1 MTAHGLLG
9 TARFGRSG
17 TEHSDYREP
26 EPASNLQKRWHSDA
40 LNNANRES
48 SGFLL
53 TEQQRQAPRDPAPHS
68 LAANGLYSDRQL
80 THVTLVWLKGR
91 REDWLKFGKPVASH
105 IIDRRCRR
113 ESYSA
118 GQIFALVC
126 WTANDYGTTH
136 SSLYIV
142 RAVGAGEQVIPVPQV
157 DPGGDLLL
165 SVHGWPMVATVFRLI
180 DAIEASGIDPCE
192 VAPDHWR
199 HIHNRIAARET
210 PRGYSPARHCA
221 WLQRKRLS
229 S

>member
-1 MTAHGLLG
+1 MIGHGLSG
-9 TARFGRSG
+9 TARFGPSG
-17 TEHSDYREP
+17 TESSDYREP
-26 EPASNLQKRWHSDA
+26 ESASNTLYASRFNA
-40 LNNANRES
+40 LNNANTES

-53 TEQQRQAPRDPAPHS
+53 TGQKPEGPRDQAPRSPVAD
-68 LAANGLYSDRQL
+68 GLSDGRQL
-80 THVTLVWLKGR
+80 THVTLVWHKGR
-91 REDWLKFGKPVASH
+91 REDWLKFGKPVAGR

-118 GQIFALVC
+118 DQVFGLVC
-126 WTANDYGTTH
+126 WAANDYGTTH

-142 RAVGAGEQVIPVPQV
+142 RAAHAGEQVIPVPQV

-165 SVHGWPMVATVFRLI
+165 SVHGWPKVASVFKLI

-199 HIHNRIAARET
+199 HVHNRIAARET
-210 PRGYSPARHCA
+210 PRGYSPARHRA
-221 WLQRKRLS
+221 WLPRKRLS

>member
-1 MTAHGLLG
+1 M
-9 TARFGRSG
+9 FGPSG
-17 TEHSDYREP
+17 TEYSDYREL
-26 EPASNLQKRWHSDA
+26 ESASNPQNALGSHA
-40 LNNANRES
+40 LNNANTES

-53 TEQQRQAPRDPAPHS
+53 TDQHRQALCDSAPHS
-68 LAANGLYSDRQL
+68 PVAGGLSNDRQL
-80 THVTLVWLKGR
+80 THVTLVWHKGR
-91 REDWLKFGKPVASH
+91 REDWLKFSKPVASQ

-118 GQIFALVC
+118 GQIFGLVC
-126 WTANDYGTTH
+126 WAANDYGTTH

-142 RAVGAGEQVIPVPQV
+142 RAAQAGEQVIPVPQV

-165 SVHGWPMVATVFRLI
+165 SVHGWPKVASVFRLI

-210 PRGYSPARHCA
+210 PRGYSLARHHA

>member
-1 MTAHGLLG
+1 MTPHGLSG
-9 TARFGRSG
+9 TARLGPSG

-26 EPASNLQKRWHSDA
+26 ESASVPQKRWHSDA

-53 TEQQRQAPRDPAPHS
+53 TDQQRQAPHAHAPHS
-68 LAANGLYSDRQL
+68 LTTDGLSSDRQL

-105 IIDRRCRR
+105 IIDRRCRQ
-113 ESYSA
+113 ESYAA
-118 GQIFALVC
+118 GQIFALAC
-126 WTANDYGTTH
+126 WAANEYGTTR
-136 SSLYIV
+136 SCLYIV
-142 RAVGAGEQVIPVPQV
+142 RAACAGEQVIPVPQV

-165 SVHGWPMVATVFRLI
+165 SVHGWPKVATVYRLI

-199 HIHNRIAARET
+199 HIHNRIAAREA
-210 PRGYSPARHCA
+210 PRGYSPARHRA

>member
-1 MTAHGLLG
+1 MTGHGLSG
-9 TARFGRSG
+9 TARFGPSG

-26 EPASNLQKRWHSDA
+26 ESASNPQNRWHSDG
-40 LNNANRES
+40 LNYANGES

-53 TEQQRQAPRDPAPHS
+53 TDQHRQAPCDPAPRS
-68 LAANGLYSDRQL
+68 PVADGLSDHRQL
-80 THVTLVWLKGR
+80 THVTLVWHKGR
-91 REDWLKFGKPVASH
+91 REDWLKFGKPVASQ

-113 ESYSA
+113 ESYCS
-118 GQIFALVC
+118 GQMFGLVC
-126 WTANDYGTTH
+126 WAANNYGTTH

-142 RAVGAGEQVIPVPQV
+142 RAVGLGEQVIPVPQV

-165 SVHGWPMVATVFRLI
+165 SVHGWPKVASVFGLI

-199 HIHNRIAARET
+199 HIHNRIAAREP
-210 PRGYSPARHCA
+210 PRGYSPARHHA
-221 WLQRKRLS
+221 WLQRKSLS

>member
-1 MTAHGLLG
+1 MTPHGLSG
-9 TARFGRSG
+9 TAKLGPSG
-17 TEHSDYREP
+17 TDSSDYREP
-26 EPASNLQKRWHSDA
+26 EPASVLQKCCPYDA

-53 TEQQRQAPRDPAPHS
+53 TDQHRQASREPASRSPDD
-68 LAANGLYSDRQL
+68 AERSDDRHL

-91 REDWLKFGKPVASH
+91 REDWLKFGKPVASR
-105 IIDRRCRR
+105 IIDRRCRQ

-126 WTANDYGTTH
+126 WAANDYGTTH

-142 RAVGAGEQVIPVPQV
+142 RATQAGEQVIPVPQV

-165 SVHGWPMVATVFRLI
+165 SVHGWPKVASVFHLI

-210 PRGYSPARHCA
+210 PRGYSPERHRA
-221 WLQRKRLS
+221 WLQRKRLTS
-229 S
+229 

>member
-1 MTAHGLLG
+1 MIGHGLSG
-9 TARFGRSG
+9 TARLGPSG
-17 TEHSDYREP
+17 TDSSDYRELDS
-26 EPASNLQKRWHSDA
+26 ASHPQKRWQYDA
-40 LNNANRES
+40 LNNANTES
-48 SGFLL
+48 YGFLL
-53 TEQQRQAPRDPAPHS
+53 TDKHADALRDTS
-68 LAANGLYSDRQL
+68 SRSQLANGLSDDRQL
-80 THVTLVWLKGR
+80 THVTLVWLKER

-105 IIDRRCRR
+105 IIDRKCRR
-113 ESYSA
+113 ESYCP
-118 GQIFALVC
+118 GQIFGLVC
-126 WTANDYGTTH
+126 WTANDYGTSH

-142 RAVGAGEQVIPVPQV
+142 RAVRPGEQVIPVPQV

-165 SVHGWPMVATVFRLI
+165 SVHGWPKVSSVFRLI

-210 PRGYSPARHCA
+210 PRGYSPARHRA